1 MELEEKMNGKILEL
15 TIENKEFKKRMDEW
29 IVLQKECQ

>member
-15 TIENKEFKKRMDEW
+15 TIENKEFKKRMDE
-29 IVLQKECQ
+29 

>member
-15 TIENKEFKKRMDEW
+15 TIENKEFKKRMNE
-29 IVLQKECQ
+29 